1 MFEPTGPKPIQGY
14 QDWYEEFQAC
24 KVWDRPPRKFHT
36 DLPTYPWAPKPAPDQ
51 VRISFKLNF
60 Q

>member
-1 MFEPTGPKPIQGY
+1 MFEPKGPKLIQGY
-14 QDWYEEFQAC
+14 QDWYEEYQAC
-24 KVWDRPPRKFHT
+24 KTWDRPPRKFHT
-36 DLPTYPWAPKPAPDQ
+36 DLPFYPWAPTPPPDQ